1 MQKHSNEGK
10 RPSIIHE
17 PLNNYLMFTD
27 IMAAF
32 GVAQNGCINL
42 LYDITELR
50 KQKEKYHKII
60 EKDNEMSE
68 ENYHINVQ
76 KPPEISALEQFK
88 QFTSSPAKKQNK
100 LKVDPKNE

>member
-1 MQKHSNEGK
+1 MLTYLTNKWLRGKVGVGHQIKLYPDPSTYMQKHSNEGK

-50 KQKEKYHKII
+50 K
-60 EKDNEMSE
+60 
-68 ENYHINVQ
+68 
-76 KPPEISALEQFK
+76 
-88 QFTSSPAKKQNK
+88 
-100 LKVDPKNE
+100 